1 MILKD
6 LSEVL
11 KDLETCGFEN
21 VGVYTSEIKTNSL
34 KKVCGAKL
42 VKSYADNGELVEW
55 LEIQY
60 TNI

>member
-1 MILKD
+1 MLLKD

-11 KDLETCGFEN
+11 KDLGTSGFEN
-21 VGVYTSEIKTNSL
+21 VGVYASEINKNSL

>member
-1 MILKD
+1 MFLKD
-6 LSEVL
+6 LSDVL
-11 KDLETCGFEN
+11 KDLETSGFEN
-21 VGVYTSEIKTNSL
+21 VGIYASKINENSMQ
-34 KKVCGAKL
+34 KVCGVKL

>member
-6 LSEVL
+6 LLEVL
-11 KDLETCGFEN
+11 KDLEMCGFEN
-21 VGVYTSEIKTNSL
+21 FGVYASETNKNTL

-42 VKSYADNGELVEW
+42 VKSYADNGEIVEW